1 MTIEIWLCLA
11 LFGSLLLNSVLIW
24 LSVKQARNLSYISE
38 NANDL
43 VDIVANYRNHL
54 RKIYEME
61 MFYGDES
68 LQLLIN
74 HSKFVLEEIEKYDDK
89 LNLEAEFNKHEE
101 KENLG
106 ILSDSG
112 LNLYV

>member
-1 MTIEIWLCLA
+1 MLYLILSISIIANAYL
-11 LFGSLLLNSVLIW
+11 LFYSRFLIKNLWEAEASITEMKVLFD
-24 LSVKQARNLSYISE
+24 SFKE
-38 NANDL
+38 H
-43 VDIVANYRNHL
+43 VDTLH
-54 RKIYEME
+54 ESE

-101 KENLG
+101 KEKE
-106 ILSDSG
+106 
-112 LNLYV
+112 